1 MSPMIMTAH
10 IVSNILMLLEYT
22 PHPTGRDNYF
32 YTPCLHAL
40 SGLDDIR
47 DMQLQFH

>member
-32 YTPCLHAL
+32 YTPCL
-40 SGLDDIR
+40 DDIR
-47 DMQLQFH
+47 DMQLQFR